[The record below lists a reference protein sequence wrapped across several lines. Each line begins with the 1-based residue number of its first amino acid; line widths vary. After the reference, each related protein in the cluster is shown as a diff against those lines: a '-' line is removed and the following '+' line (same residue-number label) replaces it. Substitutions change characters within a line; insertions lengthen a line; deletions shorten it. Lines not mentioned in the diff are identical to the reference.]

1 MTGHYTYRAEW
12 SAEDGAYV
20 GLCAEFPSLSWLEP
34 SAHEAIAGVEKRVGG
49 VVEDMTANG
58 EAVPEPLSERRYNG
72 KVFIRTTPELHR
84 RLTIEAAEQGV
95 SVNQWVVQRLSSRQP
110 A

>member
-1 MTGHYTYRAEW
+1 MGHYTYRAEW
-12 SAEDGAYV
+12 SAEDGEYV
-20 GLCAEFPSLSWLEP
+20 GLCAEFPSLSWLAP
-34 SAHEAIAGVEKRVGG
+34 SAHEAIAGVEKLVGE
-49 VVEDMTANG
+49 VVADMTANG

-72 KVFIRTTPELHR
+72 KVFIRTTPDLHR